1 MSTTQ
6 KPSVA
11 YFCMEYG
18 LETALK
24 IYCGGLGIL
33 AGDTLKSA
41 KDNKL
46 PLVGI
51 GLKWKQG
58 YTEQRI
64 GADGKPYDAYHNFQY
79 PELKDTGIKVSVKI
93 RQNDVWCK
101 VWLCD
106 AYNNAPLYLLD
117 TDIPENADK
126 WITGQLYGWF
136 GEERVAQE
144 IVLGVGGVRALQ
156 ALGHHV
162 DVYHF
167 NEGHAALAGL
177 ELIRQ
182 KMAQGQN
189 FDNAW
194 QQTRQ
199 QIVFTTHTPIK
210 EGNEHHNHE
219 LLQYMGATLG
229 LSIEQM
235 YRIGGTPFN
244 MTVAGLRLSRNSNAV
259 AQLHAETANKMWE
272 DVSGRSSIIGIT
284 NGIHVPTW
292 VDERM
297 RREFTSLDSM
307 WSAHQEVK
315 KDTINFI
322 KQRSGIQLNQDSL
335 LIGFSRR
342 AAPYK
347 RSNLIFAYENK
358 LGELLKTGKVQIVF
372 SGKAHPLDDTGKAI
386 VHNLVQMSR
395 QYPNSVVFLEN
406 YDMDIGRAL
415 TRGCDVW
422 LNNPRRPLEACGTS
436 GMKAA
441 MNGVLNVSILDG
453 WWPEACNHG
462 VNGWAIGDDQV
473 PPNVGAQDERDAL
486 ALYKILVDEVIPT
499 YYNDRPRW
507 MKMMK
512 ASIESCSKP
521 FSADR
526 MLTEYY
532 NNLYTA
538 PAKILG

>member
-1 MSTTQ
+1 MSNTQ
-6 KPSVA
+6 QPSVA

-18 LETALK
+18 LDTALK

-33 AGDTLKSA
+33 AGDTLKGA

-64 GADGKPYDAYHNFQY
+64 DSKGQPFDCYHNFQY
-79 PELKDTGIKVSVKI
+79 PELKDTGVKVSVKI
-93 RQNDVWCK
+93 RQNDVACK

-106 AYNNAPLYLLD
+106 SYGNAPLYLLD
-117 TDIPENADK
+117 TDLPENADK

-136 GEERVAQE
+136 SEERIAQE
-144 IVLGVGGVRALQ
+144 IVLGIGGVKALQ

-167 NEGHAALAGL
+167 NEGHAALAGI
-177 ELIRQ
+177 ELIKQ
-182 KMAQGQN
+182 KMGGGQS
-189 FDNAW
+189 FQDAWNA
-194 QQTRQ
+194 TRQ

-219 LLQYMGATLG
+219 LLQYMGASLG
-229 LSIEQM
+229 LSIEQLH
-235 YRIGGTPFN
+235 RIGGTPFN

-259 AQLHAETANKMWE
+259 AQLHAETANQMWS
-272 DVSGRSSIIGIT
+272 DVAGRSSIVGIT

-297 RREFTSLDSM
+297 QQKFGTNEDM
-307 WSAHQEVK
+307 WNAHMAVK

-322 KQRSGIQLNQDSL
+322 KDRSGVALNPESL

-347 RSNLIFAYENK
+347 RSNLIFAYEDK

-453 WWPEACNHG
+453 WWPEACQHG

-473 PPNVGAQDERDAL
+473 PDNVGAQDERDAL
-486 ALYKILVDEVIPT
+486 ALYQTLVDEVIPT
-499 YYNDRPRW
+499 FYNDKQRW
-507 MKMMK
+507 LKMMK
-512 ASIESCSKP
+512 ASIESCTEA

-526 MLTEYY
+526 MLREYY
-532 NNLYTA
+532 DRLYKA
-538 PAKILG
+538 QPHIIS

>member
-1 MSTTQ
+1 MSNTQ
-6 KPSVA
+6 QPSVA

-18 LETALK
+18 LDTALK

-33 AGDTLKSA
+33 AGDTLKGA

-64 GADGKPYDAYHNFQY
+64 DSKGQPFDCYHNFQY
-79 PELKDTGIKVSVKI
+79 PELKDTGVKVSVKI
-93 RQNDVWCK
+93 RQNDVACK

-106 AYNNAPLYLLD
+106 SYGNAPLYLLD
-117 TDIPENADK
+117 TDLPENADK

-136 GEERVAQE
+136 SEERIAQE
-144 IVLGVGGVRALQ
+144 IVLGIGGVKALQ

-167 NEGHAALAGL
+167 NEGHAALAGI
-177 ELIRQ
+177 ELIKQ
-182 KMAQGQN
+182 KMGGGQS
-189 FDNAW
+189 FQDAWNA
-194 QQTRQ
+194 TRQ

-219 LLQYMGATLG
+219 LLQYMGASLG
-229 LSIEQM
+229 LSIEQLH
-235 YRIGGTPFN
+235 RIGGTPFN

-259 AQLHAETANKMWE
+259 AQLHAETANQMWS
-272 DVSGRSSIIGIT
+272 DVAGRSSIVGIT

-297 RREFTSLDSM
+297 QQKFGTNEDM
-307 WSAHQEVK
+307 WNAHMAVK

-322 KQRSGIQLNQDSL
+322 KDRSGVALNPESL

-386 VHNLVQMSR
+386 VNNLVQMSR

-453 WWPEACNHG
+453 WWPEACQHG

-473 PPNVGAQDERDAL
+473 PDNVGAQDERDAL
-486 ALYKILVDEVIPT
+486 ALYQTLVDEVIPT
-499 YYNDRPRW
+499 FYNDKQRW
-507 MKMMK
+507 LKMMK
-512 ASIESCSKP
+512 ASIESCTEA

-526 MLTEYY
+526 MLREYY
-532 NNLYTA
+532 DRLYKA
-538 PAKILG
+538 QPHIIS

>member
-1 MSTTQ
+1 MSNTQ
-6 KPSVA
+6 QPSVA

-18 LETALK
+18 LDTALK

-33 AGDTLKSA
+33 AGDTLKGA

-64 GADGKPYDAYHNFQY
+64 DSKGQPFDCYHNFQY
-79 PELKDTGIKVSVKI
+79 PELKDTGVKVSVKI
-93 RQNDVWCK
+93 RQNDVACK

-106 AYNNAPLYLLD
+106 SYGNAPLYLLD
-117 TDIPENADK
+117 TDLPENADK

-136 GEERVAQE
+136 SEERIAQE
-144 IVLGVGGVRALQ
+144 IVLGIGGVKALQ

-167 NEGHAALAGL
+167 NEGHAALAGI
-177 ELIRQ
+177 ELIKQ
-182 KMAQGQN
+182 KMGGGQS
-189 FDNAW
+189 FQDAWNA
-194 QQTRQ
+194 TRQ

-219 LLQYMGATLG
+219 LLQYMGASLG
-229 LSIEQM
+229 LSIEQLH
-235 YRIGGTPFN
+235 RIGGTPFN

-259 AQLHAETANKMWE
+259 AQLHAETANQMWS
-272 DVSGRSSIIGIT
+272 DVAGRSSIVGIT

-297 RREFTSLDSM
+297 QQKFGTNEDM
-307 WSAHQEVK
+307 WNAHMAVK

-322 KQRSGIQLNQDSL
+322 KDRSGVALNHESL

-453 WWPEACNHG
+453 WWPEACQHG

-473 PPNVGAQDERDAL
+473 PDNVGAQDERDAL
-486 ALYKILVDEVIPT
+486 AIYQTLVDEVIPT
-499 YYNDRPRW
+499 FYNDKQRW
-507 MKMMK
+507 LKMMK
-512 ASIESCSKP
+512 ASIESCTEA

-526 MLTEYY
+526 MLREYY
-532 NNLYTA
+532 DRLYKA
-538 PAKILG
+538 QPHIIS

>member
-33 AGDTLKSA
+33 AGDTLKGA

-64 GADGKPYDAYHNFQY
+64 GNDGKPYDAYHNFQY

-106 AYNNAPLYLLD
+106 TYNNAPLYLLD

-182 KMAQGQN
+182 KMTQGQS

-210 EGNEHHNHE
+210 EGNEHHNLE
-219 LLQYMGATLG
+219 LLNYMGATLG

-235 YRIGGTPFN
+235 HRIGGTPFN

-259 AQLHAETANKMWE
+259 AQLHAETANVMWS

-284 NGIHVPTW
+284 NGVHIPTW

-297 RREFTSLDSM
+297 RRDFTSLDSM
-307 WSAHQEVK
+307 WTAHQEVK

-322 KQRSGIQLNQDSL
+322 KQRSGVQLNQDSL

-358 LGELLKTGKVQIVF
+358 LGEMLKTGKVQIVF

-462 VNGWAIGDDQV
+462 VNGWAIGDEQV
-473 PPNVGAQDERDAL
+473 PPNVAAQDERDAL
-486 ALYKILVDEVIPT
+486 ALYKVLVDEVIPVF
-499 YYNDRPRW
+499 YNDRQRW
-507 MKMMK
+507 LKMMK
-512 ASIESCSKP
+512 ASIESCTKP

-526 MLTEYY
+526 MLNEYY
-532 NNLYTA
+532 TKLYTA
-538 PAKILG
+538 PANIIG

>member
-1 MSTTQ
+1 MSNTQ
-6 KPSVA
+6 QPSVA

-18 LETALK
+18 LDTALK

-33 AGDTLKSA
+33 AGDTLKGA

-64 GADGKPYDAYHNFQY
+64 DSKGQPFDCYHNFQY
-79 PELKDTGIKVSVKI
+79 PELKDTGVKVSVKI
-93 RQNDVWCK
+93 RQNDVACK

-106 AYNNAPLYLLD
+106 SYGNAPLYLLD
-117 TDIPENADK
+117 TDLPENADK

-136 GEERVAQE
+136 SEERIAQE
-144 IVLGVGGVRALQ
+144 IVLGIGGVKALQ

-167 NEGHAALAGL
+167 NEGHAALAGI
-177 ELIRQ
+177 ELIKQ
-182 KMAQGQN
+182 KMGGGQS
-189 FDNAW
+189 FQDAWNA
-194 QQTRQ
+194 TRQ

-219 LLQYMGATLG
+219 LLQYMGASLG
-229 LSIEQM
+229 LSIEQLH
-235 YRIGGTPFN
+235 RIGGTPFN

-259 AQLHAETANKMWE
+259 AQLHAETANQMWS
-272 DVSGRSSIIGIT
+272 DVAGRSSIVGIT

-297 RREFTSLDSM
+297 QQKFGTNEDM
-307 WSAHQEVK
+307 WNAHMAVK

-322 KQRSGIQLNQDSL
+322 KDRSGVALNPESL

-453 WWPEACNHG
+453 WWPEACQHG

-473 PPNVGAQDERDAL
+473 PDNVGAQDERDAL
-486 ALYKILVDEVIPT
+486 AIYQTLVDEVIPT
-499 YYNDRPRW
+499 FYNDKQRW
-507 MKMMK
+507 LKMMK
-512 ASIESCSKP
+512 ASIESCTEA

-526 MLTEYY
+526 MLREYY
-532 NNLYTA
+532 DRLYKA
-538 PAKILG
+538 QPHIIS